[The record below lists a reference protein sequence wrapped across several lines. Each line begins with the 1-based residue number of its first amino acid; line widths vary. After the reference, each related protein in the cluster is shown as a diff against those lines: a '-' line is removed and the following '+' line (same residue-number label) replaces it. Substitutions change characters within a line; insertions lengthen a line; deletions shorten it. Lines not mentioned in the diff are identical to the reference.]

1 MATKQITDEEYSE
14 YQQLKGA
21 ALDKLLTEYN
31 DVQRTKLKFQLHG
44 NLKFENNQLV
54 PYVDGA
60 PVHDAHGWPVTADQY
75 VKDLANDLFKVTEP
89 EVKPPA
95 SGDELFNQMKGA
107 KSDAERQEIYKL
119 YKGE

>member
-21 ALDKLLTEYN
+21 ALDRLLTEYD

-54 PYVDGA
+54 PYADGT
-60 PVHDAHGWPVTADQY
+60 PVYDAHGWPLTAEQY
-75 VKDLANDLFKVTEP
+75 VKNLANDLFKVTEP
-89 EVKPPA
+89 EVKAPTN
-95 SGDELFNQMKGA
+95 SRELYEQMKA
-107 KSDAERQEIYKL
+107 ATTPEERRAIFES
-119 YKGE
+119 YKGS

>member
-60 PVHDAHGWPVTADQY
+60 PVYDAHGWPLTAEQY
-75 VKDLANDLFKVTEP
+75 VKNLANDLFKVTET
-89 EVKPPA
+89 EVTAPA
-95 SGDELFNQMKGA
+95 DGQELFNRMKA
-107 KSDAERQEIYKL
+107 AQSDEERVKL
-119 YKGE
+119 YAAYKGG

>member
-54 PYVDGA
+54 PYADGT
-60 PVHDAHGWPVTADQY
+60 PVYDAHGWPVTAEQY
-75 VKDLANDLFKVTEP
+75 VKDLADDLFRVTEP
-89 EVKPPA
+89 EPQAPKD
-95 SGDELFNQMKGA
+95 GQELFERMKA
-107 KSDAERQEIYKL
+107 AQSNEERVKL
-119 YKGE
+119 YAAYKGG

>member
-60 PVHDAHGWPVTADQY
+60 PVYDAHGWPLTAEQY
-75 VKDLANDLFKVTEP
+75 VKNLANDLFKVTET
-89 EVKPPA
+89 EVTAPA
-95 SGDELFNQMKGA
+95 DGQELFNRMKA
-107 KSDAERQEIYKL
+107 AQTDEERVKL
-119 YKGE
+119 YAAYKGG

>member
-21 ALDKLLTEYN
+21 ALDRLLTEYD

-54 PYVDGA
+54 PYADGT
-60 PVHDAHGWPVTADQY
+60 PVYDAHGWPLTAEQF
-75 VKDLANDLFKVTEP
+75 VKNLANDLFKVTET
-89 EVKPPA
+89 EVTAPA
-95 SGDELFNQMKGA
+95 SGEELFHAMKGA
-107 KSDAERQEIYKL
+107 KTDAERQEIYKL

>member
-54 PYVDGA
+54 PYADGT
-60 PVHDAHGWPVTADQY
+60 PVYDAHGWPLTAEQF
-75 VKDLANDLFKVTEP
+75 VKNLANDLFKVTET
-89 EVKPPA
+89 EVTAPT
-95 SGDELFNQMKGA
+95 SREELFKQMRA
-107 KSDAERQEIYKL
+107 ATTDEERRAIYKL

>member
-60 PVHDAHGWPVTADQY
+60 PVYDAHGWPLTAEQF
-75 VKDLANDLFKVTEP
+75 VKNLANDLFKVTET
-89 EVKPPA
+89 EVTAPA
-95 SGDELFNQMKGA
+95 SGEELFKQMRA
-107 KSDAERQEIYKL
+107 ATTDEERRAIYKL

>member
-54 PYVDGA
+54 PYADGT
-60 PVHDAHGWPVTADQY
+60 PVYDAHGWPLTAEQF
-75 VKDLANDLFKVTEP
+75 VKNLANDLFKVTET
-89 EVKPPA
+89 EVTAPA
-95 SGDELFNQMKGA
+95 SGEELFHAMRGA
-107 KSDAERQEIYKL
+107 KSDAERQEIYKSF
-119 YKGE
+119 KGQ

>member
-54 PYVDGA
+54 PYADGT
-60 PVHDAHGWPVTADQY
+60 PVYDAHGWPLTAEQF
-75 VKDLANDLFKVTEP
+75 VKNLANDLFKVTET
-89 EVKPPA
+89 EVTAPA
-95 SGDELFNQMKGA
+95 SGEELFHAMKGA
-107 KSDAERQEIYKL
+107 KTDAERQEIYKL

>member
-44 NLKFENNQLV
+44 NLRFENNQLV

-89 EVKPPA
+89 EVKPPTN
-95 SGDELFNQMKGA
+95 GLELYEQMKA
-107 KSDAERQEIYKL
+107 ATTSEERRAIFKS
-119 YKGE
+119 YKGS